1 MRELFHDE
9 FGRIF
14 CIFLF
19 HMKITSGVIEY
30 EIDIM
35 SSSVKVGNTP
45 LCLTFL
51 TPNTLYYPI
60 KMFFIVSKVI

>member
-1 MRELFHDE
+1 MRELFHDDL
-9 FGRIF
+9 GHIF

-19 HMKITSGVIEY
+19 HMWITSGVIEY

-35 SSSVKVGNTP
+35 SSSVKVAIP
-45 LCLTFL
+45 LCLAFL

>member
-19 HMKITSGVIEY
+19 HMRITSGVIEY

-35 SSSVKVGNTP
+35 SSSVKVAIP
-45 LCLTFL
+45 LCLAFL